1 MYPRRCRGTW
11 ACNTKRTAE
20 GEYSFGGSHGNH
32 MILMFSCYVS
42 IFTATR
48 PQGVGELLT
57 SLRFLTQWLVLCK
70 LPDKFSI
77 VWKNTLSGCS
87 VSKSPPPTE
96 KVLVNLLKFLQI
108 RLGINRWMW
117 CHEKKICTQYI
128 WVIWIESERAQIVRP
143 LCFYLRSVV
152 RDIKDFINAFDER
165 VIQWFFIYTEWIE
178 SIANLSEHSPI
189 TLLCYHLPS
198 EVCNVNWSEI
208 LGGKLFSCNMSCVLV
223 VTNKSAPAVD
233 VGENS
238 TYSITVF
245 F

>member
-1 MYPRRCRGTW
+1 MYPRCCRGTW

-48 PQGVGELLT
+48 PQGLGELLT

-77 VWKNTLSGCS
+77 VWKKLSVFRFKITTS
-87 VSKSPPPTE
+87 YW
-96 KVLVNLLKFLQI
+96 KVLVNLLKFL
-108 RLGINRWMW
+108 RLGINRWTW
-117 CHEKKICTQYI
+117 CREKKICTQYI

-152 RDIKDFINAFDER
+152 RDIRTSLMLSTNASFSDFS
-165 VIQWFFIYTEWIE
+165 VIQDELKVYQI
-178 SIANLSEHSPI
+178 SASGQHSPI
-189 TLLCYHLPS
+189 TLLCYHLPR
-198 EVCNVNWSEI
+198 EVCNVAWSEI
-208 LGGKLFSCNMSCVLV
+208 LGGK
-223 VTNKSAPAVD
+223 
-233 VGENS
+233 
-238 TYSITVF
+238 
-245 F
+245 

>member
-42 IFTATR
+42 ILTATR

-77 VWKNTLSGCS
+77 VWKKNYLSS

-108 RLGINRWMW
+108 SLNVMPWK
-117 CHEKKICTQYI
+117 ENLYS
-128 WVIWIESERAQIVRP
+128 V
-143 LCFYLRSVV
+143 YLS
-152 RDIKDFINAFDER
+152 
-165 VIQWFFIYTEWIE
+165 
-178 SIANLSEHSPI
+178 SL
-189 TLLCYHLPS
+189 
-198 EVCNVNWSEI
+198 NW
-208 LGGKLFSCNMSCVLV
+208 KR
-223 VTNKSAPAVD
+223 KSAH
-233 VGENS
+233 S
-238 TYSITVF
+238 SSIMF
-245 F
+245 LFEECGKRHKGLH